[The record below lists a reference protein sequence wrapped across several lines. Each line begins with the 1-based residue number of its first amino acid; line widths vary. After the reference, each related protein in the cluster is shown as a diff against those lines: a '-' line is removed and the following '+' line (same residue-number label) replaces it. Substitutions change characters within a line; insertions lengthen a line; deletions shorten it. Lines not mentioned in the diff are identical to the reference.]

1 MPEPGGSL
9 HWAKRA
15 SGDGVSLPARMLSAL
30 LSLTVLAAPAAAAPH
45 TSTAAPPSGIVFLED
60 DYRGALANARAEK
73 KPLFLDSWATWC
85 HSCLSMRSFVFPDAG
100 LRPAKDAVVWLS
112 VETEAEKNRQ
122 VVEKFPTDA
131 LPTFLM
137 IDPETEQVIG
147 RWLGS
152 SSVNEMRQFV
162 LDTAASWQASRKGG
176 KVSEAARAE
185 QEGNAA
191 QQKRDYAAAAAAYR
205 RAVSLS
211 SPKDPLRVARVN
223 LLLSALRKQKTPEG
237 LNECLVLARAELPRI
252 PPTAAGADLAGSAAR
267 CAAKAGD
274 TPEAKALLA
283 AALKRMDSLA
293 ADPKAALS
301 VDDRSGIYASLA
313 DRLDELKRHDE
324 AIAAM
329 RKRAAV
335 LESAAAKAPDVAT
348 AASFDG
354 ERTETYEYLGELAKA
369 EKLLAAREKELP
381 SDYNPPARLARV
393 LLEEKRAP
401 EAEAAVNRA
410 LALMPQGPRKV
421 GILGL
426 KARILEAQGKDKAPV
441 LREQL
446 ALIRSLPATQR
457 NPETEQKVEA
467 ELKALGSASQA
478 VC

>member
-1 MPEPGGSL
+1 MPEAGGSL

-15 SGDGVSLPARMLSAL
+15 SGDGVSLLARMLSAL
-30 LSLTVLAAPAAAAPH
+30 LSLSVLAAPAAAAPH

-60 DYRGALANARAEK
+60 DYRGALAKARAEK

-112 VETEAEKNRQ
+112 VETEAEKNRE
-122 VVEKFPTDA
+122 VVEKFPADG
-131 LPTFLM
+131 LPTFLI
-137 IDPETEQVIG
+137 IDPDTEQVIG
-147 RWLGS
+147 RWLGT

-162 LDTAASWQASRKGG
+162 VDTAASWQAPRKGG

-185 QEGNAA
+185 QEGHAA
-191 QQKRDYAAAAAAYR
+191 QQKRDYAAAADAYR

-211 SPKDPLRVARVN
+211 PPKDPLRPARVN
-223 LLLSALRKQKTPEG
+223 LLLSALGHERTPEAIR
-237 LNECLVLARAELPRI
+237 ECVALAKTELPHSQ
-252 PPTAAGADLAGSAAR
+252 PTSAGADLADSAAR
-267 CAAKAGD
+267 CAATAGD
-274 TPEAKALLA
+274 TPEAQALLA
-283 AALKRMDSLA
+283 AALKR
-293 ADPKAALS
+293 
-301 VDDRSGIYASLA
+301 
-313 DRLDELKRHDE
+313 HDE
-324 AIAAM
+324 AVAAM
-329 RKRAAV
+329 RQRAAV
-335 LESAAAKAPDVAT
+335 LESAAARAPDVAT
-348 AASFDG
+348 AATFDG
-354 ERTETYEYLGELAKA
+354 ERTETYEYLGELEKA
-369 EKLLAAREKELP
+369 EKLLAAREKEMP
-381 SDYNPPARLARV
+381 GDYNPPARLARV

-478 VC
+478 VR